1 VLKTFART
9 LAPQTRKSDRFG
21 RHGGEEFMLVMT
33 ATPPTTA
40 ALPLQ
45 RMREALAQ
53 VDWGTVAPGLNV
65 TFSCGITQYRP
76 GERVEALLQRAD
88 EALYR
93 AKADGRNCTR
103 EA

>member
-1 VLKTFART
+1 
-9 LAPQTRKSDRFG
+9 
-21 RHGGEEFMLVMT
+21 MT
-33 ATPPTTA
+33 
-40 ALPLQ
+40 
-45 RMREALAQ
+45 
-53 VDWGTVAPGLNV
+53 PGLNV
-65 TFSCGITQYRP
+65 SFSCGITQYRP